1 MPALTWGAQIHQGT
15 YYISK
20 LHKDWQNFLS
30 GSGIRL
36 KLTTQGWLKKEVLAS
51 ATPSVATVLDL
62 QFLETPTPD
71 RAAMTASSTLPR

>member
-51 ATPSVATVLDL
+51 ATQSVATALDL
-62 QFLETPTPD
+62 QFLEPLPQD
-71 RAAMTASSTLPR
+71 HVAMTASSIPTR